1 MEKKK
6 TKRNNKP
13 VEKGGRNEWM
23 GMGGRVAVSRLPSAT
38 HASRDTANRTQL
50 FMTEGGG
57 TQKSDTLWSAK
68 RAQNKN
74 KNQKTKKKREG
85 KRSVSQEMRKQKI
98 EIEREG
104 ENANDEAWHTPHKH
118 RERKEKKEKGE
129 MNAIH
134 SFLRLRKA
142 FWAPLPLRTR

>member
-1 MEKKK
+1 MCVRVWMEKKEK
-6 TKRNNKP
+6 KRNNKP

-50 FMTEGGG
+50 FMTKGGG

-74 KNQKTKKKREG
+74 KKTKNEKKREG
-85 KRSVSQEMRKQKI
+85 KRSVSQEMGKTKI
-98 EIEREG
+98 EIERER

-118 RERKEKKEKGE
+118 REKEGERRKEK
-129 MNAIH
+129 
-134 SFLRLRKA
+134 
-142 FWAPLPLRTR
+142 

>member
-1 MEKKK
+1 
-6 TKRNNKP
+6 
-13 VEKGGRNEWM
+13 M

-50 FMTEGGG
+50 FMTKGVQ
-57 TQKSDTLWSAK
+57 TQKPHTHYG
-68 RAQNKN
+68 AQNAHKI
-74 KNQKTKKKREG
+74 KTKTKKRKKERG
-85 KRSVSQEMRKQKI
+85 KTVSQSGNGETKI
-98 EIEREG
+98 EIERER